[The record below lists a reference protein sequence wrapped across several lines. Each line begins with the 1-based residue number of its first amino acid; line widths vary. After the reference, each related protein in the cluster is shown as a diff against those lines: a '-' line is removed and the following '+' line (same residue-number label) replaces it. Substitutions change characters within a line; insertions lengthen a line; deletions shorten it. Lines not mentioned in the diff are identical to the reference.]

1 MRYPG
6 SIPGVPALAGAL
18 DPAGDAEARA
28 GAAPTGAD
36 TLAIGKFGAA
46 SGACTGGAADPHPST
61 QATPPTA
68 VMTPNDQALR
78 IALR

>member
-6 SIPGVPALAGAL
+6 SKPGVPAVEGAL

-28 GAAPTGAD
+28 GADPAGAD
-36 TLAIGKFGAA
+36 TLAVGKFGAA
-46 SGACTGGAADPHPST
+46 NGACTGVAADPHPST

-68 VMTPNDQALR
+68 VVTPNDQALR